1 MKRFFTL
8 PSRSCQ
14 AYMPMFTFD
23 AATETC
29 MPYIYGGCL
38 GTDNLY
44 DSKAECIAKCNDPRA
59 LLDTS
64 PPPGTAGIASAINMS
79 RRISD

>member
-8 PSRSCQ
+8 SSRSCLPII
-14 AYMPMFTFD
+14 AKFTFD

-29 MPYIYGGCL
+29 MPYMHTCL

-64 PPPGTAGIASAINMS
+64 PPPGTAGIASAIHMS
-79 RRISD
+79 RIISD